1 MVHVSTCSP
10 TVQNEFV
17 IIIII
22 IIIIII
28 VALLYSLACFLSLS
42 ST

>member
-10 TVQNEFV
+10 TVHNEFV
-17 IIIII
+17 IIII

-28 VALLYSLACFLSLS
+28 VALLYSLACFFSLS

>member
-22 IIIIII
+22 IIIII